1 MSDSPATPEAWLL
14 AGQELLRA
22 GGVRSVKLNAL
33 TRALGRTTGSFYHH
47 FGSMTQYLE
56 TLADFYGTEQ
66 VETTL
71 GALSHLDPQER
82 LVELARISRDHRMQ
96 PLSLAMREWGASDRR
111 APAAVEAAAGRLLT
125 FVCDPLI
132 ELGYDKPDAQVRAH
146 LLYAVGASRVATPWR
161 PPSDLDRRI
170 LSIIAAP

>member
-14 AGQELLRA
+14 AGQDLLRA
-22 GGVRSVKLNAL
+22 GGVRSVKLTAL

-56 TLADFYGTEQ
+56 ALADFYGTEQ
-66 VETTL
+66 VEATL
-71 GALSHLDPQER
+71 RALTRLGPQQR
-82 LVELARISRDHRMQ
+82 LAELGRISRDHRMQ
-96 PLSLAMREWGASDRR
+96 PLSLAMREWGASDPR
-111 APAAVEAAAGRLLT
+111 AAAAVEAADGRLLE
-125 FVCDPLI
+125 FVRDTLI
-132 ELGYDKPDAQVRAH
+132 ELGYDEPDAQVRAH
-146 LLYAVGASRVATPWR
+146 LLFAVGASRVATPWR

>member
-22 GGVRSVKLNAL
+22 GGVRSVKLTAL

-56 TLADFYGTEQ
+56 ALADFYGTEQ
-66 VETTL
+66 VETML
-71 GALSHLDPQER
+71 GALAPLEPQLR

-111 APAAVEAAAGRLLT
+111 AAAAVQAADGRLLE
-125 FVCDPLI
+125 FVCDTLI
-132 ELGYDKPDAQVRAH
+132 ELGYEEPDAQVRAQ
-146 LLYAVGASRVATPWR
+146 LLFAVGASRVVTPWR
-161 PPSDLDRRI
+161 PPGDLDRRI